1 MRLTLINSSLTNLFV
16 VRGAS
21 VEIVVIGNEI
31 LNGSVQDTNSR
42 WLAQQLYELGFNLR
56 RITAVRDDPREIV
69 AAIRQAAKR
78 GARWI
83 FTSGGLGPTY
93 DDITLD
99 AVAKAINKK
108 LVVNEEA
115 LAMLKE
121 RYEKLAAAG
130 IISSAELTPARIKMA
145 IMPKGARPLRN
156 NAGSA
161 PGCLVKYRRS
171 LIVSLPGVPAE
182 LIDIFQR
189 EVRPLLETE
198 KDRVQRIR
206 RWIDVKGVP
215 ESLFAPQLEAIYRSL
230 RGRVYIKSHPRGFE
244 DGLSVITLEIIAE
257 HSDREKAEEWL
268 GRAEEL
274 LAKALEKA
282 GAREVIRHE

>member
-1 MRLTLINSSLTNLFV
+1 
-16 VRGAS
+16 
-21 VEIVVIGNEI
+21 VIGNEI

-189 EVRPLLETE
+189 EVRPLLEME